1 MVSLHVVLYMPMG
14 CLSWL
19 QQSVVGSEGPAGGL
33 ADGGEVGQR
42 GSAAP
47 VDGAVGVVSS
57 ADGDEFG
64 DGEKR
69 FSLEYR
75 FLVEDRTH
83 VEEMFGLLLDGVA
96 AHCEVVVELVAP
108 CVHTTLDAVTA
119 TDKSSQ

>member
-1 MVSLHVVLYMPMG
+1 LHVVLYMPMG